1 MSTSELKFVMAKLDV
16 HFTDQVKEVFSE
28 NYFFGMVI
36 CVGDAAF
43 SSCNYIYC
51 IQELQEMVL
60 EADIDGDGQVT
71 GSQRRLKST
80 CDHILGHIRRVPS
93 HDDCRIVCFF

>member
-28 NYFFGMVI
+28 NYFVGMMI
-36 CVGDAAF
+36 YVGDVAF
-43 SSCNYIYC
+43 SSCNCIEYIYC

-60 EADIDGDGQVT
+60 EADIDGDGQVS

-80 CDHILGHIRRVPS
+80 CDHILGYI
-93 HDDCRIVCFF
+93 